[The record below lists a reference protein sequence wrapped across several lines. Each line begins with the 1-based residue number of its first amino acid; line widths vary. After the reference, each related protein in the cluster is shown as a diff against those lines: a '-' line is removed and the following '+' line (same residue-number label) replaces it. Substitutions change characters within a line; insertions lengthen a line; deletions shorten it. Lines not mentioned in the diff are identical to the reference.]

1 MRYQRLLISETA
13 IDAMKV
19 YIKKLEIDIEIFG
32 RDYAPDTIHLQKTL
46 EGLRK
51 VVKQWKLQQ

>member
-32 RDYAPDTIHLQKTL
+32 RDYAPDTIHL
-46 EGLRK
+46 
-51 VVKQWKLQQ
+51 